1 MLSIERNFVM
11 NRADFNNKVIER
23 FINSDEEDLTSCTNM
38 LSLLNIISYNA
49 ATGCDNR
56 YNLQKV
62 LYIYTHTHTCMY
74 V

>member
-1 MLSIERNFVM
+1 M

-23 FINSDEEDLTSCTNM
+23 FINSDEENLTSCTNM

-49 ATGCDNR
+49 VTGCNNR

-62 LYIYTHTHTCMY
+62 LL
-74 V
+74 